1 MDHTLVAHPDSPGWP
16 WLEED
21 PPGVPGAVALMV
33 RGGRRPVT
41 LNAEA
46 TREVRAWI
54 GRVGW
59 EPWTAPVRLV
69 PVAS

>member
-1 MDHTLVAHPDSPGWP
+1 MDHQLVAVPGSPGWP

-21 PPGVPGAVALMV
+21 PPDVPGAVV
-33 RGGRRPVT
+33 RWMHGGRHPVR
-41 LNAEA
+41 LSAEA

-59 EPWTAPVRLV
+59 EPWSAPVRLV
-69 PVAS
+69 PVAP

>member
-1 MDHTLVAHPDSPGWP
+1 MDHRLVAHADSPGWP
-16 WLEED
+16 WLEKD
-21 PPGVPGAVALMV
+21 PPGVPGVVARMV
-33 RGGRRPVT
+33 HGGRRPMT
-41 LNAEA
+41 LNAET

-69 PVAS
+69 PVAR